1 MDTKQIIFYLI
12 IAVIVYLV
20 YNFFF
25 KDHAV
30 ADLQGMHNAKVA
42 VSIAADKMPSSG
54 GSNDYAFSVWFYINN
69 WNYNYGVFT
78 LKGFTIDQS
87 LVCIFYL
94 YFYNVC
100 KRFARY

>member
-54 GSNDYAFSVWFYINN
+54 GSADYAFSVWFYINN
-69 WNYNYGVFT
+69 WNN
-78 LKGFTIDQS
+78 
-87 LVCIFYL
+87 
-94 YFYNVC
+94 
-100 KRFARY
+100 